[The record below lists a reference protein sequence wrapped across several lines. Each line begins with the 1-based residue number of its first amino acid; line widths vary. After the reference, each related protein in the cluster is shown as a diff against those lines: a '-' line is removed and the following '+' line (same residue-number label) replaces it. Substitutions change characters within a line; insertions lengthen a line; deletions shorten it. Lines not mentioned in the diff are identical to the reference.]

1 MDWDVILGNAAR
13 SALGPTAAAYAL
25 LAVGLNMHF
34 GYTGLFNFGVVGFML
49 VGAYGLGITVVI
61 AGWSMWVGVVVG
73 LASAVVLAL
82 LLGLPTVRL
91 RADYFAIVTIAVA
104 EILRRVVR
112 ATDVAPW
119 TGGPFGLQSVA
130 PDFYDLNPFPTGRFG
145 VGVLEYSS
153 TQMWALV
160 VTWGLAIVATL
171 AVWLLMRSP
180 WGRVIRSIREDEEV
194 ARSLGKNVFA
204 YKLQSLM
211 VGGFIAGLGGVM
223 FAIAGQTVNADAFLP
238 NVTFFVWTVVILGGA
253 ATVFGP
259 IVGAML
265 FWFLNAGI
273 TSFLREG
280 AAEDTLPGILGDSTS
295 AGAVTLILV
304 GIGLILLLVFRP
316 QGIFGSRREMEL
328 E

>member
-1 MDWDVILGNAAR
+1 MDWDIIFGNAAR

-25 LAVGLNMHF
+25 LAIGLNMHY
-34 GYTGLFNFGVVGFML
+34 GYTGLFNFGIVGFML
-49 VGAYGLGITVVI
+49 VGGYGLGIAVAI
-61 AGWSMWVGVVVG
+61 AGWSMWIGVIVG
-73 LASAVVLAL
+73 LAAAMVLGL

-112 ATDVAPW
+112 ATDVTEF
-119 TGGPFGLQSVA
+119 TGGPFGLQSIA
-130 PDFYDLNPFPTGRFG
+130 PDFFDLNPFPNRRFG
-145 VGVLEYSS
+145 VGVLEYNS
-153 TQMWALV
+153 TQLWSLI
-160 VTWGLAIVATL
+160 VTWGLAIL
-171 AVWLLMRSP
+171 AALFVWLLMRSP

-223 FAIAGQTVNADAFLP
+223 FAVQAQTVNADAFLP
-238 NVTFFVWTVVILGGA
+238 QVTFFVWTIVILGGA

-259 IVGAML
+259 LVGAML
-265 FWFLNAGI
+265 FWFLNAGFQ
-273 TSFLREG
+273 SFLREG
-280 AAEDTLPGILGDSTS
+280 AREETLPSILGDANSS
-295 AGAVTLILV
+295 GAVTLVLV
-304 GIGLILLLVFRP
+304 GVGLILLLVFRP
-316 QGIFGSRREMEL
+316 QGIFGSRRQMEL